1 MSDVRAAAVAGSWY
15 PGTREALQR
24 AVDAYNKAVG
34 SLESRVLVAARRFQ
48 DLSVT
53 DDELPAPRQVESS
66 TRSLGTGRGAV
77 ELHPV
82 DRRAA
87 REEGDA
93 ENSVAL

>member
-1 MSDVRAAAVAGSWY
+1 
-15 PGTREALQR
+15 
-24 AVDAYNKAVG
+24 VG

-53 DDELPAPRQVESS
+53 DDELPPPRQVESS

-87 REEGDA
+87 HGEGNA